1 MTLKKLAETEKK
13 HFKVGQK
20 STNQGDAHRFFFYY
34 PGMVQHELVSRVK
47 WLIRYTTGPF

>member
-20 STNQGDAHRFFFYY
+20 STNQGDAHRFFFITLGWFNMNWF
-34 PGMVQHELVSRVK
+34 PESNG
-47 WLIRYTTGPF
+47 